1 MATKKN
7 AAALSAVLVIAF
19 AAQAHAA
26 GDVLDGIAFDVGDR
40 LELTEADFAKLAK
53 ADLVERG
60 VCARMLDS
68 VELERQSLPAGA
80 DVYLRPAVF
89 EAWRAAGIC
98 EPSDASPEMR
108 ARVEDLARDL
118 AEARGKLSELGGKL
132 QAIQLDAAA
141 AADLVGRLCAAA
153 SPLIEADGENDVT
166 IDGVAACEI
175 RDLLRDLVDMLP
187 DTVDAPELA
196 LI

>member
-1 MATKKN
+1 METKKN

-26 GDVLDGIAFDVGDR
+26 GDVLDDLAFDIGDR
-40 LELTEADFAKLAK
+40 LELTEADFAALEK

-68 VELERQSLPAGA
+68 VELDRQSLPAGA

-108 ARVEDLARDL
+108 ARVEDLA
-118 AEARGKLSELGGKL
+118 EARGKLSELGAKL

-141 AADLVGRLCAAA
+141 AADLVGKLCAAA
-153 SPLIEADGENDVT
+153 SPLIEADGESDVT